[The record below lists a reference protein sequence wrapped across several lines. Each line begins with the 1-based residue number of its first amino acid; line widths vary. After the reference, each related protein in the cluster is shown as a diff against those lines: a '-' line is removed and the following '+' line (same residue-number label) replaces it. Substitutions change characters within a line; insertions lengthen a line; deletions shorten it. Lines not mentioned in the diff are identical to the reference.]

1 MNLDSLKT
9 TPNYLTMLRVALT
22 PVFMILFNYV
32 GVFFSLLAFIVAAI
46 TDFLDGRIA
55 RKTGNI
61 TSFGKFMDPLADKLL
76 VCAALFVF
84 LRADTPTA
92 PGLIA
97 SWMVLIIVI
106 REVTITILRTWAA
119 RKGNVI
125 AASKLGKYKAS
136 SQMYVIAISLLLLTI
151 CDANQRFFSNGWLQ
165 EKVRQN
171 NGPIYYLMFIPVLL
185 TLISGLEFLY
195 SNRKMLRDM
204 VAI

>member
-1 MNLDSLKT
+1 MKLSSLKT
-9 TPNYLTMLRVALT
+9 TPNYLTMLRVVLT

-84 LRADTPTA
+84 FRSA

-106 REVTITILRTWAA
+106 REVAITILRAWAA
-119 RKGNVI
+119 HKGNVI

-165 EKVRQN
+165 RQVRQS
-171 NGPIYYLMFIPVLL
+171 NGPIYFLMFIPVLL

-204 VAI
+204 VTI

>member
-1 MNLDSLKT
+1 MSKLKSLKT

-32 GVFFSLLAFIVAAI
+32 GVFFSLLVFSAAAI
-46 TDFLDGRIA
+46 TDFFDGRIA
-55 RKTGNI
+55 RRTGKI

-84 LRADTPTA
+84 FRAA

-97 SWMVLIIVI
+97 LWMVLIIVI
-106 REVTITILRTWAA
+106 REVAITILRTFAA

-125 AASKLGKYKAS
+125 AATKLGKYKAS
-136 SQMYVIAISLLLLTI
+136 SQMYVIVISLLLLSI
-151 CDANQRFFSNGWLQ
+151 CEASQTFFSNGWLQ
-165 EKVRQN
+165 TNVRKN
-171 NGPIYYLMFIPVLL
+171 NGPIYSLMFIPVLL
-185 TLISGLEFLY
+185 TLISGLEFIY
-195 SNRKMLRDM
+195 NNRKVLRDM